1 MLTAELLY
9 REFKRVVGWHL
20 CRHDDAE
27 KSKPCPLL
35 RSLSCMLGAR
45 LPGYA
50 EALGDGD
57 VPAEIRESTDP
68 KEVFDALFAAPL
80 SEVAPPADGKP
91 LLIIIDALDEIPK
104 ADQPRLLGVIANE
117 LSKLPSW
124 LRIFTTSREE
134 PQIKRALSA
143 FEPRELRADEAKNR
157 ADVEVFLR
165 KIAAKF
171 VRGELSMA
179 DIEKAVKRELGI
191 DLDGKLIAL
200 QAPLEKSMEIYREV
214 RAMLS
219 ALDGY
224 PQILEIQEKRPKPT
238 QDSDDFD
245 DVYAKAKEAQQI
257 LMNDIA
263 SEWVVDPK
271 LSFLQHPAP
280 GAAKHAWVEFADS
293 PGVKGEKHARE
304 KMKNDYGGHANLPK
318 DLTLRFSAPGKLA
331 DIQKK
336 SETEKRGVELP
347 SAVSAVC
354 VVHITQQK
362 HRRQPGDC

>member
-27 KSKPCPLL
+27 KSKPCALL

-179 DIEKAVKRELGI
+179 DIEKAAKRELGI
-191 DLDGKLIAL
+191 DLDGKLVEL
-200 QAPLEKSMEIYREV
+200 QAPLEKSKAIYGDV
-214 RAMLS
+214 RTMLS
-219 ALDGY
+219 ARVGFSLLM
-224 PQILEIQEKRPKPT
+224 QIEDRRSKPT
-238 QDSDDFD
+238 QRSDDFD
-245 DVYAKAKEAQQI
+245 VVYAQAIEAQQI
-257 LMNDIA
+257 VMDELA
-263 SEWVVDPK
+263 SEWVVDPEQPNVK
-271 LSFLQHPAP
+271 HPAP

-293 PGVKGEKHARE
+293 PGVKGEKRARE
-304 KMKNDYGGHANLPK
+304 KMANDYDGHANQLK
-318 DLTLRFSAPGKLA
+318 DLARVTLRFNGAAQP
-331 DIQKK
+331 
-336 SETEKRGVELP
+336 
-347 SAVSAVC
+347 
-354 VVHITQQK
+354 
-362 HRRQPGDC
+362 RRRA